1 MGNGVSRKNAFEMY
15 WPLLT
20 LQYKVTVWS
29 YRWYSEKDSYRFLNV
44 KKNLSHFSFL
54 KLNLKNLPLRFV
66 PVGNCDRTKFFLRFS
81 MRWLLAREGYAQSTV
96 PCTFAHIFWYI
107 KKRIINICVDFDFLL
122 DYWISMIDLIW
133 MIIVIKTTLYSVC
146 WIKNWIEKLMFF
158 MLVEL

>member
-1 MGNGVSRKNAFEMY
+1 MI
-15 WPLLT
+15 WLLT
-20 LQYKVTVWS
+20 LQYKVTVWA

-44 KKNLSHFSFL
+44 KKILSHFSFL

-96 PCTFAHIFWYI
+96 PCTFAHIFWNI
-107 KKRIINICVDFDFLL
+107 KNKRITNIVDFNFLL
-122 DYWISMIDLIW
+122 DNWIPMIELIW
-133 MIIVIKTTLYSVC
+133 MIIGIKTTLYSVC

>member
-1 MGNGVSRKNAFEMY
+1 MGNGVSRKNAFEIY

-20 LQYKVTVWS
+20 LQYKATVWS

-54 KLNLKNLPLRFV
+54 KLLNLKNLPLRFV

-96 PCTFAHIFWYI
+96 PCTFAHNFWNI
-107 KKRIINICVDFDFLL
+107 KNKRINTHIVDFNFLL
-122 DYWISMIDLIW
+122 EYRIPMIDLIW
-133 MIIVIKTTLYSVC
+133 MIIGIKTELNSI
-146 WIKNWIEKLMFF
+146 WLIKN
-158 MLVEL
+158 